1 MKTVLFHWFA
11 IRVYRRMFMHQ
22 SATCAV
28 DFSMNIIFL
37 EKLILTS
44 FAFVVCLHLNTLY
57 GIVLN
62 FYCATKYFIRNF
74 SRQGKEK

>member
-11 IRVYRRMFMHQ
+11 IGVYRRMFMHQ
-22 SATCAV
+22 STSCAV

-57 GIVLN
+57 GIVFN
-62 FYCATKYFIRNF
+62 FLLCNKIFL
-74 SRQGKEK
+74 

>member
-22 SATCAV
+22 SASCAV

-62 FYCATKYFIRNF
+62 FYCATKYFL
-74 SRQGKEK
+74 